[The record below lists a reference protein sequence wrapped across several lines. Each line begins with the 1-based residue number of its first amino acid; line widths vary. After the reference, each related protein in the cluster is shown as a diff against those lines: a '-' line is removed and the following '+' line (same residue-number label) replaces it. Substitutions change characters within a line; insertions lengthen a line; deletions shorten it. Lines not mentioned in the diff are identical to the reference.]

1 MEAVSVSKA
10 KSIIEEI
17 NAKQDMARA
26 AKAQK
31 ETERKEFFEAKRKS
45 KDEKKMKKRQKVTCL
60 LLDAKQKLTWFIN
73 R

>member
-60 LLDAKQKLTWFIN
+60 LLDAKQKLT
-73 R
+73 

>member
-1 MEAVSVSKA
+1 MSVSKA

-60 LLDAKQKLTWFIN
+60 LLDAKQKLT
-73 R
+73 

>member
-1 MEAVSVSKA
+1 VEAVSVSKA

-60 LLDAKQKLTWFIN
+60 LLDAKQKLT
-73 R
+73 

>member
-1 MEAVSVSKA
+1 MSVSKA

-26 AKAQK
+26 AKVQK

-60 LLDAKQKLTWFIN
+60 LLDAKQKLT
-73 R
+73 